1 MQRNQIVTERLQRRL
16 QLPSLRVVTYGEIF
30 KWDCAQMMFLQQPQ
44 VCDLVRI
51 RQAPDIMKA
60 SGLWQRDAVEI
71 PIDLRALIGW
81 QRRRH
86 FTKKKATVTA
96 APGARVARC
105 GRVRDGK

>member
-1 MQRNQIVTERLQRRL
+1 MGREQMVAERQQQRL
-16 QLPSLRVVTYGEIF
+16 QLPSLRGLYGEIF

-60 SGLWQRDAVEI
+60 SCLWQRDAVEI

-81 QRRRH
+81 RRRRH
-86 FTKKKATVTA
+86 FTRKSTVAA